1 MENNT
6 VKQLEEA
13 LLYSAKP
20 VAELQPDT
28 VALAEEFCRGYK
40 QFLNESKTERE
51 AAALSIRMLQEAGYK
66 PFEPG
71 RRYEAG
77 EKVYYDNRGKCV
89 LAATIGREP
98 LSAGIHMNM
107 SHIDS
112 PRLDLK
118 QMPLYEDGGLALFK
132 THYYGGLRKY
142 QWTAVPLALHGVLY
156 KAGGE
161 KVEFCVGEKDDDPVF
176 CVTDL
181 LPHLSREQNE
191 RTLRNGI
198 RGEELNIVVGSLPIQ
213 EEGAK
218 QKVKLFT
225 MQLLNQQYGIV
236 EKDFIRAE
244 IEAVP
249 AHKARDVGFDRALIG
264 AYGHD
269 DRVEAYPA
277 LLAEIEVQSPRFT
290 TLCVLTDKEETGSNG
305 TTGLRGDYVFHFIQQ
320 LCAAQDADYV
330 ACLMASKCLSSDV
343 NAAFDPTFPEVN
355 DRRNCAYAGK
365 GVVLTKYTGSGG
377 KSDTNDASAE
387 MVAYIADL
395 LDDAGV
401 VWQIGE
407 LGKVDQGGGGT
418 VAKFVAERNVDTI
431 DIGVP
436 VLSMHAPF
444 ELVAKTD
451 VYMAYK
457 AFAAFAAA
465 EH

>member
-1 MENNT
+1 M
-6 VKQLEEA
+6 
-13 LLYSAKP
+13 
-20 VAELQPDT
+20 
-28 VALAEEFCRGYK
+28 
-40 QFLNESKTERE
+40 
-51 AAALSIRMLQEAGYK
+51 
-66 PFEPG
+66 
-71 RRYEAG
+71 
-77 EKVYYDNRGKCV
+77 
-89 LAATIGREP
+89 
-98 LSAGIHMNM
+98 
-107 SHIDS
+107 
-112 PRLDLK
+112 
-118 QMPLYEDGGLALFK
+118 
-132 THYYGGLRKY
+132 
-142 QWTAVPLALHGVLY
+142 PLALHGVLY

-161 KVEFCVGEKDDDPVF
+161 RVDFCIGEREEDPVF

-213 EEGAK
+213 DEGAK

-249 AHKARDVGFDRALIG
+249 AHKARDVGFDRGLIG

-305 TTGLRGDYVFHFIQQ
+305 TTGLRGDYVFHFVQQ
-320 LCAAQDADYV
+320 LCAGQGADYV
-330 ACLMASKCLSSDV
+330 SCLMASKCLSSDV

-387 MVAYIADL
+387 MAAYIADL
-395 LDDAGV
+395 LDEAGV

-465 EH
+465 EK